1 MFIEEDIVIKDTSF
15 DNVIKVFEKNIQDN
29 YNNYKNCSDA
39 DESKLYID
47 AIKDTLHKIS
57 QHCTKILNE
66 LEVSG
71 LSSSDGYDLYSKRYN
86 DTLKRI
92 NTITMTPDDLNVTAP
107 VSNEMI
113 NEDGDNVKIESEVLP
128 ARRTKKKR
136 PVVEVESAI
145 EFNDDVNEPEPVKT
159 EPKLTQQKEVQAVSS
174 AGEFTYDE
182 VRNETNSNEI
192 YKSDKPEIKEAV
204 HTDDLV
210 RPAHITSIP
219 KAQIE
224 EPKET
229 VESEPKL
236 PQPKEEANV
245 GKKDE
250 IVEEDGIEIES
261 EDTAKIIIAEDKPSE
276 EEETE
281 IDEDD
286 YLSDGPIVND
296 DVDMELSKEELD
308 NVEIFDKD
316 SEENI
321 DDNTDDGSNTIDA
334 DKTYYETSK
343 IISRKRENPMF
354 KTLAKLDNTKYD
366 LAKVSVFDYDGS
378 DEQFRKEYILSRNN
392 MMAAPRV
399 SRIALLMSGHYEE
412 ISAYG
417 SFDFGTI
424 SRRLTD
430 DGLDFVDREVFL
442 YNSIYSHVMYCS
454 YAKSVPDFDTWCKNI
469 YYPDAN
475 SLFFGVYDANSVGVN
490 NYLAECP
497 MCGKQM
503 VIPRENKDLAVA
515 VSNVFKKDELTT
527 FITYKDIMKRDNSP
541 MYKWAR
547 DTTIRKQLRNTKYII
562 DYGVPTLYDYLTT
575 IATMRRIAANKEI
588 DIDLSSVESFSD
600 PETALRIYHYMYI
613 KRIGVPSIVQGTNKI
628 KFIGL
633 TSKADIIEFLN
644 NLDINDWSQLINDN
658 EISEF
663 ITKSACDYYIA
674 DAKCNDNKCG
684 HVIKHL
690 LFNPK
695 KAVFFKIGEVRA
707 NLS

>member
-1 MFIEEDIVIKDTSF
+1 MFNEEDIVIKDTHF

-39 DESKLYID
+39 AESKLYLDTIE
-47 AIKDTLHKIS
+47 DTLNKIS

-66 LEVSG
+66 LEAGG
-71 LSSSDGYDLYSKRYN
+71 LKSSDGYNLYSKRYD

-92 NTITMTPDDLNVTAP
+92 DMITHDNSKVTAP
-107 VSNEMI
+107 ASNETI
-113 NEDGDNVKIESEVLP
+113 NEDGDNVKIESDVLP
-128 ARRTKKKR
+128 VRKTKKKR
-136 PVVEVESAI
+136 PVVEVESVI
-145 EFNDDVNEPEPVKT
+145 EFNDDINESKEPE
-159 EPKLTQQKEVQAVSS
+159 QSREVQSVSS
-174 AGEFTYDE
+174 AGELTYDE

-204 HTDDLV
+204 HDDLIK
-210 RPAHITSIP
+210 PAHITSIP
-219 KAQIE
+219 KAQLE
-224 EPKET
+224 TPKEDVKPVKIEDALT
-229 VESEPKL
+229 
-236 PQPKEEANV
+236 QPKEEV
-245 GKKDE
+245 STDKKDDV
-250 IVEEDGIEIES
+250 VENDAIEIES

-276 EEETE
+276 NEDE

-308 NVEIFDKD
+308 NVEIFDKE
-316 SEENI
+316 SEEKP
-321 DDNTDDGSNTIDA
+321 DDSVDDGSSTIDA

-343 IISRKRENPMF
+343 VISRKRENPMF

-399 SRIALLMSGHYEE
+399 SRVALLMSGHYEE

-430 DGLDFVDREVFL
+430 DSLDFVDREVFL
-442 YNSIYSHVMYCS
+442 YNSIYSHIMYCS

-503 VIPRENKDLAVA
+503 IIPRENKDLAVA
-515 VSNVFKKDELTT
+515 VSNVFKKDDLAT

-674 DAKCNDNKCG
+674 DAKCNDDKCG

>member
-1 MFIEEDIVIKDTSF
+1 MIVEEDIVIKDTYF

-39 DESKLYID
+39 VESKLYLD
-47 AIKDTLHKIS
+47 AIEDALNKIS
-57 QHCTKILNE
+57 QHCTKRLNE
-66 LEVSG
+66 LETNGSK
-71 LSSSDGYDLYSKRYN
+71 SSHAYNLYSERYDN
-86 DTLKRI
+86 TLKRI
-92 NTITMTPDDLNVTAP
+92 DIIAHDNSKVTTPA
-107 VSNEMI
+107 SNETV
-113 NEDGDNVKIESEVLP
+113 NEDGDNVKIESDILP
-128 ARRTKKKR
+128 AVRKTKKKR
-136 PVVEVESAI
+136 PVVEVESVI
-145 EFNDDVNEPEPVKT
+145 EFNDDINEPKEPEPKS
-159 EPKLTQQKEVQAVSS
+159 EQPKEVQSVSS

-192 YKSDKPEIKEAV
+192 YKSDKPEMKEAV
-204 HTDDLV
+204 HTDDLIK
-210 RPAHITSIP
+210 PAHITSIP
-219 KAQIE
+219 KAQLE
-224 EPKET
+224 TPKED
-229 VESEPKL
+229 VEPVKNEVAPA
-236 PQPKEEANV
+236 QPKEEDSND
-245 GKKDE
+245 KKDDV
-250 IVEEDGIEIES
+250 VENDAIEIES

-276 EEETE
+276 NETE

-308 NVEIFDKD
+308 NVEIFDKE
-316 SEENI
+316 SEEKT
-321 DDNTDDGSNTIDA
+321 DDNVDDGSNSIDD

-343 IISRKRENPMF
+343 VISRKRENPMF

-399 SRIALLMSGHYEE
+399 SRVALLMSGHYEE

-430 DGLDFVDREVFL
+430 DSLDFVDREVFL
-442 YNSIYSHVMYCS
+442 YNSIYSHIMYCS

-497 MCGKQM
+497 VCGKQM

-515 VSNVFKKDELTT
+515 VSNVFKKDDLTT

-562 DYGVPTLYDYLTT
+562 DYGVPTLFDYLTT

-674 DAKCNDNKCG
+674 DAKCNDEKCG

>member
-1 MFIEEDIVIKDTSF
+1 MIIEEDIVIKDTSF

-39 DESKLYID
+39 VESKLYLD
-47 AIKDTLHKIS
+47 AIKDTLNKIS
-57 QHCTKILNE
+57 QHCTKRLNE
-66 LEVSG
+66 LEANGSKT
-71 LSSSDGYDLYSKRYN
+71 SDGYNLYSKRYN

-92 NTITMTPDDLNVTAP
+92 DIIAHDNLKVTTPA
-107 VSNEMI
+107 SNEMV
-113 NEDGDNVKIESEVLP
+113 NEDGDNVKIESDILP
-128 ARRTKKKR
+128 VRKTKKKR
-136 PVVEVESAI
+136 PVVEVESVI
-145 EFNDDVNEPEPVKT
+145 EFNDDINEPKEPEPKSESEQPREVKS
-159 EPKLTQQKEVQAVSS
+159 VSS
-174 AGEFTYDE
+174 AGDFTYDE

-192 YKSDKPEIKEAV
+192 YKSDKPEIKEAI
-204 HTDDLV
+204 HDDLIK
-210 RPAHITSIP
+210 PAHITSIP
-219 KAQIE
+219 KAQFE
-224 EPKET
+224 TPKED
-229 VESEPKL
+229 VKPVKNEVAA
-236 PQPKEEANV
+236 QPKEEPSND
-245 GKKDE
+245 KKDDV
-250 IVEEDGIEIES
+250 VENDAIEIES
-261 EDTAKIIIAEDKPSE
+261 EDTAKIIVAEDKPSE
-276 EEETE
+276 NETE
-281 IDEDD
+281 IDEND

-316 SEENI
+316 SEEKN
-321 DDNTDDGSNTIDA
+321 DDNIDDGSNAIDA

-343 IISRKRENPMF
+343 VISRKRENPMF

-399 SRIALLMSGHYEE
+399 SRVALLMSGHYEE

-430 DGLDFVDREVFL
+430 DNLDFVDREVFL
-442 YNSIYSHVMYCS
+442 YNSIYSHIMYCS

-497 MCGKQM
+497 ICGKQM

-515 VSNVFKKDELTT
+515 VSNVFKKDDLTT

-562 DYGVPTLYDYLTT
+562 DYSVPTLYDYLTT

-674 DAKCNDNKCG
+674 DAKCNDDKCG

>member
-1 MFIEEDIVIKDTSF
+1 M
-15 DNVIKVFEKNIQDN
+15 
-29 YNNYKNCSDA
+29 
-39 DESKLYID
+39 
-47 AIKDTLHKIS
+47 
-57 QHCTKILNE
+57 
-66 LEVSG
+66 
-71 LSSSDGYDLYSKRYN
+71 
-86 DTLKRI
+86 
-92 NTITMTPDDLNVTAP
+92 
-107 VSNEMI
+107 
-113 NEDGDNVKIESEVLP
+113 
-128 ARRTKKKR
+128 
-136 PVVEVESAI
+136 
-145 EFNDDVNEPEPVKT
+145 
-159 EPKLTQQKEVQAVSS
+159 
-174 AGEFTYDE
+174 
-182 VRNETNSNEI
+182 
-192 YKSDKPEIKEAV
+192 KEAV
-204 HTDDLV
+204 RTDDLIK
-210 RPAHITSIP
+210 PAHITSIP
-219 KAQIE
+219 KAQLE
-224 EPKET
+224 TPKED
-229 VESEPKL
+229 VEPVKNEVAPA
-236 PQPKEEANV
+236 QPKEEVSND
-245 GKKDE
+245 KKDGV
-250 IVEEDGIEIES
+250 VENDAIEIES
-261 EDTAKIIIAEDKPSE
+261 EDTAKIIVAEDKPSE
-276 EEETE
+276 NEDET
-281 IDEDD
+281 DEDD

-308 NVEIFDKD
+308 NVEIFDKE
-316 SEENI
+316 SEEKT
-321 DDNTDDGSNTIDA
+321 DDNADDGSNAIDA

-343 IISRKRENPMF
+343 VISRKRENPMF

-399 SRIALLMSGHYEE
+399 SRVALLMSGHYEE

-430 DGLDFVDREVFL
+430 DSLDFVDREVFL
-442 YNSIYSHVMYCS
+442 YNSIYSHIMYCS

-503 VIPRENKDLAVA
+503 IIPRENKDLAVA
-515 VSNVFKKDELTT
+515 VSNVFKKDDLAT

-674 DAKCNDNKCG
+674 DAKCNDEKCG

>member
-1 MFIEEDIVIKDTSF
+1 MFNEEDIVIKDTSF

-39 DESKLYID
+39 AESKLYLD
-47 AIKDTLHKIS
+47 AIEDTLNKVS

-66 LEVSG
+66 LETSG
-71 LSSSDGYDLYSKRYN
+71 LKSSDGYNLYFKRYN

-92 NTITMTPDDLNVTAP
+92 DIIVHDNSKVTTPA
-107 VSNEMI
+107 SNEMI
-113 NEDGDNVKIESEVLP
+113 NEDGDNVKIESDVLP
-128 ARRTKKKR
+128 VRKTKKKR
-136 PVVEVESAI
+136 PVVEVESVI
-145 EFNDDVNEPEPVKT
+145 EFNDDINEPKESEP
-159 EPKLTQQKEVQAVSS
+159 ERPREVQSVSS

-192 YKSDKPEIKEAV
+192 YKSDKPEMKEAV
-204 HTDDLV
+204 RTDDLIK
-210 RPAHITSIP
+210 PAHITSIP
-219 KAQIE
+219 KAQLE
-224 EPKET
+224 TPKED
-229 VESEPKL
+229 VEPVKNEVAL
-236 PQPKEEANV
+236 TQPKEEASND
-245 GKKDE
+245 KKDDV
-250 IVEEDGIEIES
+250 VENDAIEIES

-276 EEETE
+276 NETE

-308 NVEIFDKD
+308 NVEIFDKE
-316 SEENI
+316 SEEKT
-321 DDNTDDGSNTIDA
+321 DDNVDDGSNAIDD

-343 IISRKRENPMF
+343 VISRKRENPMF

-399 SRIALLMSGHYEE
+399 SRVALLMSGHYEE

-430 DGLDFVDREVFL
+430 DSLDFVDREVFL
-442 YNSIYSHVMYCS
+442 YNSIYSHIMYCS

-503 VIPRENKDLAVA
+503 IIPRENKDLAVA
-515 VSNVFKKDELTT
+515 VSNVFKKDDLAT

-562 DYGVPTLYDYLTT
+562 DYGVPTLFDYLTT

-674 DAKCNDNKCG
+674 DAKCNDEKCG

>member
-1 MFIEEDIVIKDTSF
+1 MIVEEDIVIKDTYF

-39 DESKLYID
+39 VESKLYLD
-47 AIKDTLHKIS
+47 AIEDALNKIS
-57 QHCTKILNE
+57 QHCTKRLNE
-66 LEVSG
+66 LEKNGSK
-71 LSSSDGYDLYSKRYN
+71 LSHAYNLYSERYDN
-86 DTLKRI
+86 TLKRI
-92 NTITMTPDDLNVTAP
+92 DIIAHDNSKVTTPA
-107 VSNEMI
+107 SNETVD
-113 NEDGDNVKIESEVLP
+113 EDGDNVKIESDILP
-128 ARRTKKKR
+128 AVRKTKKKR
-136 PVVEVESAI
+136 PVVEVESVI
-145 EFNDDVNEPEPVKT
+145 EFNDDINEPKEP
-159 EPKLTQQKEVQAVSS
+159 EQPREVQSVSS

-192 YKSDKPEIKEAV
+192 YKSDKPEMKEAV
-204 HTDDLV
+204 HADDLIK
-210 RPAHITSIP
+210 PAHITSIP
-219 KAQIE
+219 KAQLE
-224 EPKET
+224 TPKED
-229 VESEPKL
+229 VEPVKNEVAPS
-236 PQPKEEANV
+236 QPKEEVRAD
-245 GKKDE
+245 KKDDV
-250 IVEEDGIEIES
+250 VENDAIEIES

-276 EEETE
+276 KEDE

-308 NVEIFDKD
+308 DVEIFDKE
-316 SEENI
+316 SEEKT
-321 DDNTDDGSNTIDA
+321 DDNVDDGSNSIDD

-343 IISRKRENPMF
+343 VISRKRENPMF

-399 SRIALLMSGHYEE
+399 SRVALLMSGHYEE

-430 DGLDFVDREVFL
+430 DSLDFVDREVFL
-442 YNSIYSHVMYCS
+442 YNSIYSHIMYCS

-515 VSNVFKKDELTT
+515 VSNVFKKDDLTT

-547 DTTIRKQLRNTKYII
+547 DTTIRKQLRNTKYIV
-562 DYGVPTLYDYLTT
+562 DYGVPTLFDYLTT

-674 DAKCNDNKCG
+674 DAKCNDEKCG

>member
-1 MFIEEDIVIKDTSF
+1 MFTEEDIVIKDTYF

-39 DESKLYID
+39 AESKLYLD
-47 AIKDTLHKIS
+47 AIEDTLNKIS

-66 LEVSG
+66 LETSG
-71 LSSSDGYDLYSKRYN
+71 LKSSDGYNLYSKRYN

-92 NTITMTPDDLNVTAP
+92 DIITQDNSKVTTPA
-107 VSNEMI
+107 SNETI
-113 NEDGDNVKIESEVLP
+113 NEDGDNVKIESDVLP
-128 ARRTKKKR
+128 VRKNKRKR
-136 PVVEVESAI
+136 PVVEVESVI
-145 EFNDDVNEPEPVKT
+145 EFNDDINEPKEPEPKS
-159 EPKLTQQKEVQAVSS
+159 EQPREVQSVSS

-192 YKSDKPEIKEAV
+192 YKSDKPEMKEAV
-204 HTDDLV
+204 RTDDLIK
-210 RPAHITSIP
+210 PAHITSIP
-219 KAQIE
+219 KAQLE
-224 EPKET
+224 TPKEDVKPIK
-229 VESEPKL
+229 VEVAL
-236 PQPKEEANV
+236 TQPKEEVSAD
-245 GKKDE
+245 KKDDA
-250 IVEEDGIEIES
+250 VENDAIEIES
-261 EDTAKIIIAEDKPSE
+261 EDTAKIIVAEDKPSE
-276 EEETE
+276 NEDET
-281 IDEDD
+281 DEDD

-308 NVEIFDKD
+308 NVEIFDKE
-316 SEENI
+316 SEEKT
-321 DDNTDDGSNTIDA
+321 DDNADDGSNAIDA

-343 IISRKRENPMF
+343 VISRKRENPMF

-399 SRIALLMSGHYEE
+399 SRVALLMSGHYEE

-430 DGLDFVDREVFL
+430 DSLDFVDREVFL
-442 YNSIYSHVMYCS
+442 YNSIYSHIMYCS

-503 VIPRENKDLAVA
+503 IIPRENKDLAVA
-515 VSNVFKKDELTT
+515 VSNVFKKDDLAT

-674 DAKCNDNKCG
+674 DAKCNDEKCG

>member
-29 YNNYKNCSDA
+29 YNNYKNCSDVA
-39 DESKLYID
+39 ESKLYLD
-47 AIKDTLHKIS
+47 AIEDTLNKIS

-66 LEVSG
+66 LETSG
-71 LSSSDGYDLYSKRYN
+71 LKSSDGYNLYSKRYN

-92 NTITMTPDDLNVTAP
+92 DIITHDNTKVTTPA
-107 VSNEMI
+107 SNEMI
-113 NEDGDNVKIESEVLP
+113 NEDGDNVKIESDVLP
-128 ARRTKKKR
+128 VRKTKKKR
-136 PVVEVESAI
+136 PVVEVESVI
-145 EFNDDVNEPEPVKT
+145 EFNDDINEPKEPEP
-159 EPKLTQQKEVQAVSS
+159 EQPREVQSVSS

-192 YKSDKPEIKEAV
+192 YKSDKPEMKEAV
-204 HTDDLV
+204 RTDDLIK
-210 RPAHITSIP
+210 PAHITSIP
-219 KAQIE
+219 KAQLE
-224 EPKET
+224 TPKEDVKPIKIEVALT
-229 VESEPKL
+229 
-236 PQPKEEANV
+236 QPKEEV
-245 GKKDE
+245 GADKKDDV
-250 IVEEDGIEIES
+250 VENDAIEIES

-276 EEETE
+276 NEDE

-308 NVEIFDKD
+308 NVEIFDKE
-316 SEENI
+316 SEEKT
-321 DDNTDDGSNTIDA
+321 DDNADDGSSTIDT

-343 IISRKRENPMF
+343 VISRKRENPMF

-399 SRIALLMSGHYEE
+399 SRVALLMSGHYEE

-430 DGLDFVDREVFL
+430 DSLDFVDREVFL
-442 YNSIYSHVMYCS
+442 YNSIYSHIMYCS

-503 VIPRENKDLAVA
+503 IIPRENKDLAVA
-515 VSNVFKKDELTT
+515 VSNVFKKDDLAT

-562 DYGVPTLYDYLTT
+562 DYGVPTLFDYLTT

-674 DAKCNDNKCG
+674 DAKCNDEKCG

>member
-1 MFIEEDIVIKDTSF
+1 MFNEEDIVIKDTHF

-39 DESKLYID
+39 AESKLYLD
-47 AIKDTLHKIS
+47 AIEDTLNKIS

-66 LEVSG
+66 LEAGG
-71 LSSSDGYDLYSKRYN
+71 LKSSDGYNLYSKRYD

-92 NTITMTPDDLNVTAP
+92 DMITHDNSKVTAP
-107 VSNEMI
+107 ASSETI
-113 NEDGDNVKIESEVLP
+113 NEDGDNVKIESDVLP
-128 ARRTKKKR
+128 VRKTKKKR
-136 PVVEVESAI
+136 PVVEVESVI
-145 EFNDDVNEPEPVKT
+145 EFNDDINMPKEPEQPR
-159 EPKLTQQKEVQAVSS
+159 EVQSVSS
-174 AGEFTYDE
+174 AGELTYDE

-204 HTDDLV
+204 HDDLIK
-210 RPAHITSIP
+210 PAHITSIP
-219 KAQIE
+219 KAQLE
-224 EPKET
+224 TPKEDVKPIKIEVALT
-229 VESEPKL
+229 
-236 PQPKEEANV
+236 QPKEEVSAD
-245 GKKDE
+245 KKDDV
-250 IVEEDGIEIES
+250 VENDAIEIES

-276 EEETE
+276 NEDE

-308 NVEIFDKD
+308 NVEIFDKE
-316 SEENI
+316 SEEKT
-321 DDNTDDGSNTIDA
+321 DDNADDGSSNIDA

-343 IISRKRENPMF
+343 VISRKRENPMF

-399 SRIALLMSGHYEE
+399 SRVALLMSGHYEE

-430 DGLDFVDREVFL
+430 DSLDFVDREVFL
-442 YNSIYSHVMYCS
+442 YNSIYSHIMYCS

-503 VIPRENKDLAVA
+503 IIPRENKDLAVA
-515 VSNVFKKDELTT
+515 VSNVFKKDDLAT

-674 DAKCNDNKCG
+674 DAKCNDDKCG

>member
-1 MFIEEDIVIKDTSF
+1 MFNEEDIVIKDTSF

-39 DESKLYID
+39 AESKLYLD
-47 AIKDTLHKIS
+47 AIEDTLNKIS

-66 LEVSG
+66 LETSG
-71 LSSSDGYDLYSKRYN
+71 LKSSDGYNLYSKRYN

-92 NTITMTPDDLNVTAP
+92 DIITHDNSKFTAP
-107 VSNEMI
+107 ASNEMI
-113 NEDGDNVKIESEVLP
+113 NEDGDNVKIESDVLP
-128 ARRTKKKR
+128 VRKNKRKR
-136 PVVEVESAI
+136 PVVEVESVI
-145 EFNDDVNEPEPVKT
+145 EFNDDINEPKEP
-159 EPKLTQQKEVQAVSS
+159 EQPREVQSVSS

-192 YKSDKPEIKEAV
+192 YKSDKPEMKEAV
-204 HTDDLV
+204 HADDLIK
-210 RPAHITSIP
+210 PAHITSIP
-219 KAQIE
+219 KAQLE
-224 EPKET
+224 TPKEDVKPIKIEVALT
-229 VESEPKL
+229 
-236 PQPKEEANV
+236 QPKEEASAD
-245 GKKDE
+245 KKDDV
-250 IVEEDGIEIES
+250 VENDAIEIES
-261 EDTAKIIIAEDKPSE
+261 EDTAKIIVAEDKPSE
-276 EEETE
+276 NEDE

-316 SEENI
+316 SEEKT
-321 DDNTDDGSNTIDA
+321 DDNVDDGSNAIDD

-343 IISRKRENPMF
+343 VISRKRENPMF

-399 SRIALLMSGHYEE
+399 SRVALLMSGHYEE

-430 DGLDFVDREVFL
+430 DSLDFVDREVFL
-442 YNSIYSHVMYCS
+442 YNSIYSHIMYCS

-503 VIPRENKDLAVA
+503 IIPRENKDLAVA
-515 VSNVFKKDELTT
+515 VSNVFKKDDLAT

-562 DYGVPTLYDYLTT
+562 DYGVPTLFDYLTT

-674 DAKCNDNKCG
+674 DAKCNDDKCG

>member
-1 MFIEEDIVIKDTSF
+1 MFTEEDIVIKDTSF

-29 YNNYKNCSDA
+29 YNNYKNCSDVA
-39 DESKLYID
+39 ESKLYLD
-47 AIKDTLHKIS
+47 AIEDTLNKIS

-66 LEVSG
+66 LETSG
-71 LSSSDGYDLYSKRYN
+71 LKSSDGYNLYSKRYN

-92 NTITMTPDDLNVTAP
+92 DIIAHDNSKVTTP
-107 VSNEMI
+107 VSNETN
-113 NEDGDNVKIESEVLP
+113 NEDGDNVKIESDVLP
-128 ARRTKKKR
+128 VRKNKRKR
-136 PVVEVESAI
+136 PVVEVESVI
-145 EFNDDVNEPEPVKT
+145 EFNDDINEPKEPEPKS
-159 EPKLTQQKEVQAVSS
+159 EQPREVQSVSS

-192 YKSDKPEIKEAV
+192 YKSDKPEMKKAV
-204 HTDDLV
+204 RTDDLIK
-210 RPAHITSIP
+210 PAHITSIP
-219 KAQIE
+219 KAQLE
-224 EPKET
+224 TPKEDVKPVKIEVALT
-229 VESEPKL
+229 
-236 PQPKEEANV
+236 QPKEEVSAD
-245 GKKDE
+245 KKDDV
-250 IVEEDGIEIES
+250 VENDAIEIES

-276 EEETE
+276 NETE

-296 DVDMELSKEELD
+296 DVDMELTKEELD

-316 SEENI
+316 SEEKT
-321 DDNTDDGSNTIDA
+321 DDNADDGSNAIDD

-343 IISRKRENPMF
+343 VISRKRENPMF

-399 SRIALLMSGHYEE
+399 SRVALLMSGHYEE

-430 DGLDFVDREVFL
+430 DSLDFVDREVFL
-442 YNSIYSHVMYCS
+442 YNSIYSHIMYCS

-503 VIPRENKDLAVA
+503 IIPRENKDLAVA
-515 VSNVFKKDELTT
+515 VSNVFKKDDLAT

-674 DAKCNDNKCG
+674 DAKCNDEKCG

>member
-39 DESKLYID
+39 AESKLYLD
-47 AIKDTLHKIS
+47 AIEDALNKIS

-66 LEVSG
+66 LETSG
-71 LSSSDGYDLYSKRYN
+71 LKSSDGYNLYSKRYN

-92 NTITMTPDDLNVTAP
+92 DIITQDNTKVTAP
-107 VSNEMI
+107 ASNEMI
-113 NEDGDNVKIESEVLP
+113 NEDGDNVKIESDVLP
-128 ARRTKKKR
+128 VRKTKKKR
-136 PVVEVESAI
+136 PVVEVESVI
-145 EFNDDVNEPEPVKT
+145 EFNDDINEPKEPEPKS
-159 EPKLTQQKEVQAVSS
+159 EQPREVQSVSS

-192 YKSDKPEIKEAV
+192 YKSDKPELKEAV
-204 HTDDLV
+204 HDDLIK
-210 RPAHITSIP
+210 PAHITSIP
-219 KAQIE
+219 KAQLE
-224 EPKET
+224 TPKED
-229 VESEPKL
+229 VEPVKNEVALS
-236 PQPKEEANV
+236 QPKEEVSND
-245 GKKDE
+245 KKDGV
-250 IVEEDGIEIES
+250 VENDAIEIES

-276 EEETE
+276 KEDE

-308 NVEIFDKD
+308 NVEIFDKE
-316 SEENI
+316 SEEKT
-321 DDNTDDGSNTIDA
+321 DDNVDDGSNAIDD

-343 IISRKRENPMF
+343 VISRKRENPMF

-399 SRIALLMSGHYEE
+399 SRVALLMSGHYEE

-430 DGLDFVDREVFL
+430 DSLDFVDREVFL
-442 YNSIYSHVMYCS
+442 YNSIYSHIMYCS

-515 VSNVFKKDELTT
+515 VSNVFKKDDLAT

-562 DYGVPTLYDYLTT
+562 DYGVPTLFDYLTT

-674 DAKCNDNKCG
+674 DAKCNDEKCG

>member
-1 MFIEEDIVIKDTSF
+1 MFNEEDIVIKDTSF

-29 YNNYKNCSDA
+29 CNNYKNCSDVA
-39 DESKLYID
+39 ESKLYLD
-47 AIKDTLHKIS
+47 AIEDTLNKIS

-66 LEVSG
+66 LETSG
-71 LSSSDGYDLYSKRYN
+71 LKSSDGYNLYSKRYN

-92 NTITMTPDDLNVTAP
+92 DIIAHDNSKVTTPA
-107 VSNEMI
+107 SNETI
-113 NEDGDNVKIESEVLP
+113 NEDGDNVKIESDVLP
-128 ARRTKKKR
+128 VRKNKRKR
-136 PVVEVESAI
+136 PVVEVESVI
-145 EFNDDVNEPEPVKT
+145 EFNDDINEPKEPEPKS
-159 EPKLTQQKEVQAVSS
+159 EQPREVQSVSS

-192 YKSDKPEIKEAV
+192 YKSDKPEMKEAV
-204 HTDDLV
+204 RTDDLIK
-210 RPAHITSIP
+210 PAHITSIP
-219 KAQIE
+219 KAQLE
-224 EPKET
+224 TPKEDVKPVK
-229 VESEPKL
+229 VEVALTQS
-236 PQPKEEANV
+236 KEEASAD
-245 GKKDE
+245 KKDDV
-250 IVEEDGIEIES
+250 VENDAIEIES

-276 EEETE
+276 NEDE

-316 SEENI
+316 SEEKT
-321 DDNTDDGSNTIDA
+321 DDNVDDGSNAIDA

-343 IISRKRENPMF
+343 VISRKRENPMF

-399 SRIALLMSGHYEE
+399 SRVALLMSGHYEE

-430 DGLDFVDREVFL
+430 DSLDFVDREVFL
-442 YNSIYSHVMYCS
+442 YNSIYSHIMYCS

-503 VIPRENKDLAVA
+503 IIPRENKDLAVA
-515 VSNVFKKDELTT
+515 VSNVFKKDDLAT

-674 DAKCNDNKCG
+674 DAKCNDEKCG

>member
-1 MFIEEDIVIKDTSF
+1 MFNEEDIVIKDTSF

-39 DESKLYID
+39 AESKLYLD
-47 AIKDTLHKIS
+47 AIEDALNKIS

-66 LEVSG
+66 LETSG
-71 LSSSDGYDLYSKRYN
+71 LKSSDGYNLYSKRYN

-92 NTITMTPDDLNVTAP
+92 DIIAHDNSKITTPA
-107 VSNEMI
+107 SNETI
-113 NEDGDNVKIESEVLP
+113 NEDGDNVKIESDVLP
-128 ARRTKKKR
+128 VRKNKRKR
-136 PVVEVESAI
+136 PVVEVESVI
-145 EFNDDVNEPEPVKT
+145 EFNDDINEPKEPEPKS
-159 EPKLTQQKEVQAVSS
+159 EQPREVQSVSS

-192 YKSDKPEIKEAV
+192 YKSDKPEMKEAV
-204 HTDDLV
+204 RTDDLIK
-210 RPAHITSIP
+210 PAHITSIP
-219 KAQIE
+219 KAQLE
-224 EPKET
+224 TPKEDVKPIK
-229 VESEPKL
+229 VEVAL
-236 PQPKEEANV
+236 TQPKEEVSAD
-245 GKKDE
+245 KKDDVIE
-250 IVEEDGIEIES
+250 NDAIEIES
-261 EDTAKIIIAEDKPSE
+261 EDTAKIIVAEDKPSE
-276 EEETE
+276 NEDET
-281 IDEDD
+281 DEDD

-308 NVEIFDKD
+308 NVEIFDKE
-316 SEENI
+316 SEEKT
-321 DDNTDDGSNTIDA
+321 DDNADDGSNTIDA

-343 IISRKRENPMF
+343 VISRKRENPMF

-399 SRIALLMSGHYEE
+399 SRVALLMSGHYEE

-430 DGLDFVDREVFL
+430 DSLDFVDREVFL
-442 YNSIYSHVMYCS
+442 YNSIYSHIMYCS

-503 VIPRENKDLAVA
+503 IIPRENKDLAVA
-515 VSNVFKKDELTT
+515 VSNVFKKDDLAT

-674 DAKCNDNKCG
+674 DAKCNDEKCG

>member
-1 MFIEEDIVIKDTSF
+1 MFTEEDIVIKDTYF

-29 YNNYKNCSDA
+29 YNNYKNCSDVA
-39 DESKLYID
+39 ESKLYLN
-47 AIKDTLHKIS
+47 AIEDTLNKIS

-66 LEVSG
+66 LETNGSK
-71 LSSSDGYDLYSKRYN
+71 SSYGYKLYSKRYN

-92 NTITMTPDDLNVTAP
+92 DIITQDNSKVTTPA
-107 VSNEMI
+107 SNETI
-113 NEDGDNVKIESEVLP
+113 NEDGDNVKIESDVLP
-128 ARRTKKKR
+128 VRKNKRKR
-136 PVVEVESAI
+136 PVVEVESVI
-145 EFNDDVNEPEPVKT
+145 EFNDDINEPKEPEPKS
-159 EPKLTQQKEVQAVSS
+159 EQPREVQSVSS

-192 YKSDKPEIKEAV
+192 YKSDKPEMKEAV
-204 HTDDLV
+204 RTDDLIK
-210 RPAHITSIP
+210 PAHITSIP
-219 KAQIE
+219 KAQLE
-224 EPKET
+224 TPKEDVKPVKIEVT
-229 VESEPKL
+229 L
-236 PQPKEEANV
+236 TQPKEEVSAD
-245 GKKDE
+245 KKDDVIE
-250 IVEEDGIEIES
+250 NDAIEIES
-261 EDTAKIIIAEDKPSE
+261 EDTAKIIVAEDEPSE
-276 EEETE
+276 NEDE

-308 NVEIFDKD
+308 NVEIFDKE
-316 SEENI
+316 SEEKT
-321 DDNTDDGSNTIDA
+321 DDNADDGSNAIDA

-343 IISRKRENPMF
+343 VISRKRENPMF

-399 SRIALLMSGHYEE
+399 SRVALLMSGHYEE

-430 DGLDFVDREVFL
+430 DSLDFVDREVFL
-442 YNSIYSHVMYCS
+442 YNSIYSHIMYCS

-503 VIPRENKDLAVA
+503 IIPRENKDLAVA
-515 VSNVFKKDELTT
+515 VSNVFKKDDLAT

-674 DAKCNDNKCG
+674 DAKCNDEKCG

>member
-1 MFIEEDIVIKDTSF
+1 MFNEEDIVIKDTYF

-39 DESKLYID
+39 AESKLYLD
-47 AIKDTLHKIS
+47 AIEDALNKIS
-57 QHCTKILNE
+57 QHCTKRLNE
-66 LEVSG
+66 LETNGSK
-71 LSSSDGYDLYSKRYN
+71 LSHAYNLYSERYDN
-86 DTLKRI
+86 TLKRI
-92 NTITMTPDDLNVTAP
+92 DMIAHDNSKVTTPA
-107 VSNEMI
+107 SNETVD
-113 NEDGDNVKIESEVLP
+113 EDGDNVKIESDILP
-128 ARRTKKKR
+128 AVRKTKKKR
-136 PVVEVESAI
+136 PVVEVESVI
-145 EFNDDVNEPEPVKT
+145 EFNDDINEPKEP
-159 EPKLTQQKEVQAVSS
+159 EQPREVQSVSS

-192 YKSDKPEIKEAV
+192 YKSDKPEMKEAV

-210 RPAHITSIP
+210 KPAHITSIP
-219 KAQIE
+219 KAQLE
-224 EPKET
+224 TPKED
-229 VESEPKL
+229 VELVKNEVAPA
-236 PQPKEEANV
+236 QPKEEVRAD
-245 GKKDE
+245 KKDDV
-250 IVEEDGIEIES
+250 VENDAIEIES
-261 EDTAKIIIAEDKPSE
+261 EDTAKIIVAEDKPSE
-276 EEETE
+276 NETE

-308 NVEIFDKD
+308 NVEIFDKE
-316 SEENI
+316 SEEKT
-321 DDNTDDGSNTIDA
+321 DDNVDDGSNSIDD

-343 IISRKRENPMF
+343 VISRKRENPMF

-399 SRIALLMSGHYEE
+399 SRVALLMSGHYEE

-430 DGLDFVDREVFL
+430 DSLDFVDREVFL
-442 YNSIYSHVMYCS
+442 YNSIYSHIMYCS

-515 VSNVFKKDELTT
+515 VSNVFKKDDLAT

-674 DAKCNDNKCG
+674 DAKCNDEKCG

>member
-1 MFIEEDIVIKDTSF
+1 MFNEEDIVIKDTSF

-39 DESKLYID
+39 AESKLYLD
-47 AIKDTLHKIS
+47 AIEDTLNKIS

-66 LEVSG
+66 LETSG
-71 LSSSDGYDLYSKRYN
+71 LKPSDGYNLYSKRYN
-86 DTLKRI
+86 NTLKRI
-92 NTITMTPDDLNVTAP
+92 DIIKQDNSKVTAP
-107 VSNEMI
+107 ASNETI
-113 NEDGDNVKIESEVLP
+113 NEDGDNVKIESDVLP
-128 ARRTKKKR
+128 IRKTKKKR
-136 PVVEVESAI
+136 PVVEVESVI
-145 EFNDDVNEPEPVKT
+145 EFNDDINEPKEP
-159 EPKLTQQKEVQAVSS
+159 EQPREVQSVSS

-192 YKSDKPEIKEAV
+192 YKSDKPEMKEAV
-204 HTDDLV
+204 RTDDLIK
-210 RPAHITSIP
+210 PAHITSIP
-219 KAQIE
+219 KAQLE
-224 EPKET
+224 TPKEDVKPIK
-229 VESEPKL
+229 VEVALS
-236 PQPKEEANV
+236 QPKEEV
-245 GKKDE
+245 STDKKDDV
-250 IVEEDGIEIES
+250 VENDAIEIES
-261 EDTAKIIIAEDKPSE
+261 EDTAKVIIAEDKPSE
-276 EEETE
+276 NETE

-316 SEENI
+316 SEEKT
-321 DDNTDDGSNTIDA
+321 DDNVDDGSNSIDD

-343 IISRKRENPMF
+343 VISRKRENPMF

-399 SRIALLMSGHYEE
+399 SRVALLMSGHYEE

-430 DGLDFVDREVFL
+430 DSLDFVDREVFL
-442 YNSIYSHVMYCS
+442 YNSIYSHIMYCS

-503 VIPRENKDLAVA
+503 IIPRENKDLAVA
-515 VSNVFKKDELTT
+515 VSNVFKKDDLAT

-562 DYGVPTLYDYLTT
+562 DYGVPTLFDYLTT

-674 DAKCNDNKCG
+674 DAKCNDEKCG

>member
-1 MFIEEDIVIKDTSF
+1 MFNEEDIVIKDTYF

-39 DESKLYID
+39 AESKLYLD
-47 AIKDTLHKIS
+47 AIEDALNKIS
-57 QHCTKILNE
+57 QHCTKRLNE
-66 LEVSG
+66 LETNGSK
-71 LSSSDGYDLYSKRYN
+71 LSHAYNLYSERYDN
-86 DTLKRI
+86 TLKRI
-92 NTITMTPDDLNVTAP
+92 DIIAHDNSKVTTPA
-107 VSNEMI
+107 SNETVD
-113 NEDGDNVKIESEVLP
+113 EDGDNVKIESDILP
-128 ARRTKKKR
+128 AVRKTKKKR
-136 PVVEVESAI
+136 PVVEVESVI
-145 EFNDDVNEPEPVKT
+145 EFNDDINEPKEP
-159 EPKLTQQKEVQAVSS
+159 EQPREVQSVSS

-192 YKSDKPEIKEAV
+192 YKSDKPEMKEAV

-210 RPAHITSIP
+210 KPAHITSIP
-219 KAQIE
+219 KAQLE
-224 EPKET
+224 TPKED
-229 VESEPKL
+229 VELVKNEVAPA
-236 PQPKEEANV
+236 QPKEEDSND
-245 GKKDE
+245 KKDAV
-250 IVEEDGIEIES
+250 VENDAIEIES
-261 EDTAKIIIAEDKPSE
+261 EDTAKIIVAEDKPSE
-276 EEETE
+276 NETE

-308 NVEIFDKD
+308 NVEIFDKE
-316 SEENI
+316 SEEKT
-321 DDNTDDGSNTIDA
+321 DDNVDDGSNSIDD

-343 IISRKRENPMF
+343 VISRKRENPMF

-399 SRIALLMSGHYEE
+399 SRVALLMSGHYEE

-430 DGLDFVDREVFL
+430 DSLDFVDREVFL
-442 YNSIYSHVMYCS
+442 YNSIYSHIMYCS

-515 VSNVFKKDELTT
+515 VSNVFKKDDLAT

-674 DAKCNDNKCG
+674 DAKCNDDKCG

>member
-1 MFIEEDIVIKDTSF
+1 MFTEEDIVIKDTYF

-29 YNNYKNCSDA
+29 YNNYKDCSDA
-39 DESKLYID
+39 AESKLYLD
-47 AIKDTLHKIS
+47 AIEDTLNKIS
-57 QHCTKILNE
+57 QHCAKILNE
-66 LEVSG
+66 LETSG
-71 LSSSDGYDLYSKRYN
+71 SKSSYGYKLYSKRYN

-92 NTITMTPDDLNVTAP
+92 DIIAHDNSKVTTPA
-107 VSNEMI
+107 SNETI
-113 NEDGDNVKIESEVLP
+113 NEDGDNVKIESDVLP
-128 ARRTKKKR
+128 VRKNKRKR
-136 PVVEVESAI
+136 PVVEVESVI
-145 EFNDDVNEPEPVKT
+145 EFNDDINGPKEPEPKS
-159 EPKLTQQKEVQAVSS
+159 EQPREVQSVSS

-192 YKSDKPEIKEAV
+192 YKSDKPEMKEAV
-204 HTDDLV
+204 RTDDLIK
-210 RPAHITSIP
+210 PAHITSIP
-219 KAQIE
+219 KAQLE
-224 EPKET
+224 TPKEDVKPIKNEVALT
-229 VESEPKL
+229 
-236 PQPKEEANV
+236 QPKEEVSAD
-245 GKKDE
+245 KKDDV
-250 IVEEDGIEIES
+250 VENDAIEIES
-261 EDTAKIIIAEDKPSE
+261 EDTAKIIVAEDKPFE
-276 EEETE
+276 NEDE

-316 SEENI
+316 SEEKT
-321 DDNTDDGSNTIDA
+321 DDNADDGSNAIDA

-343 IISRKRENPMF
+343 VISRKRENPMF
-354 KTLAKLDNTKYD
+354 KTLAKLDNIKYD

-399 SRIALLMSGHYEE
+399 SRVALLMSGHYEE

-430 DGLDFVDREVFL
+430 DSLDFVDREVFL
-442 YNSIYSHVMYCS
+442 YNSIYSHIMYCS

-503 VIPRENKDLAVA
+503 IIPRENKDLAVA
-515 VSNVFKKDELTT
+515 VSNVFKKDDLAT

-674 DAKCNDNKCG
+674 DAKCNDEKCG

>member
-1 MFIEEDIVIKDTSF
+1 MFNEEDIVIKDTSF

-29 YNNYKNCSDA
+29 YNNYKNCSDVA
-39 DESKLYID
+39 ESKLYLN
-47 AIKDTLHKIS
+47 AIEDTLNKIS

-66 LEVSG
+66 LETSG
-71 LSSSDGYDLYSKRYN
+71 LKSSDGYNLYSKRYN

-92 NTITMTPDDLNVTAP
+92 DIIAHDNSKVTAP
-107 VSNEMI
+107 ASNEMI
-113 NEDGDNVKIESEVLP
+113 NEDGDNVKIESDVLP
-128 ARRTKKKR
+128 IRKTKKKR
-136 PVVEVESAI
+136 PVVEVESVI
-145 EFNDDVNEPEPVKT
+145 EFNDDINEPKEPESKS
-159 EPKLTQQKEVQAVSS
+159 EQPREVQSVSS

-192 YKSDKPEIKEAV
+192 YKSDKPEMKEAV
-204 HTDDLV
+204 RTDDLIK
-210 RPAHITSIP
+210 PAHITSIP
-219 KAQIE
+219 KAQLE
-224 EPKET
+224 TPKEDVKSVK
-229 VESEPKL
+229 VEVALTQS
-236 PQPKEEANV
+236 KEEASAD
-245 GKKDE
+245 KKDDV
-250 IVEEDGIEIES
+250 VENDAIEIES

-276 EEETE
+276 KEDE

-308 NVEIFDKD
+308 NVEIFDKE
-316 SEENI
+316 SEEKT
-321 DDNTDDGSNTIDA
+321 DDNVDDGSNAIDA

-343 IISRKRENPMF
+343 VISRKRENPMF

-399 SRIALLMSGHYEE
+399 SRVALLMSGHYEE

-430 DGLDFVDREVFL
+430 DSLDFVDREVFL
-442 YNSIYSHVMYCS
+442 YNSIYSHIMYCS

-503 VIPRENKDLAVA
+503 IIPRENKDLAVA
-515 VSNVFKKDELTT
+515 VSNVFKKDDLAT

-674 DAKCNDNKCG
+674 DAKCNDEKCG

>member
-1 MFIEEDIVIKDTSF
+1 MFTEEDIVIKDTYF

-39 DESKLYID
+39 AESKLYLD
-47 AIKDTLHKIS
+47 AIEDTLNKIS

-66 LEVSG
+66 LETNGSK
-71 LSSSDGYDLYSKRYN
+71 SSYGYKLYSKRYN

-92 NTITMTPDDLNVTAP
+92 DIITQDNSKVTTPA
-107 VSNEMI
+107 SNETI
-113 NEDGDNVKIESEVLP
+113 NEDGDNVKIESDVLP
-128 ARRTKKKR
+128 VRKNKRKR
-136 PVVEVESAI
+136 PVVEVESVI
-145 EFNDDVNEPEPVKT
+145 EFNDDINEPKEPEPKS
-159 EPKLTQQKEVQAVSS
+159 EQPREVQSVSS

-192 YKSDKPEIKEAV
+192 YKSDKPEMKEAV
-204 HTDDLV
+204 RTDDLIK
-210 RPAHITSIP
+210 PAHITSIP
-219 KAQIE
+219 KAQLE
-224 EPKET
+224 TPKEDVKPVKIEVT
-229 VESEPKL
+229 L
-236 PQPKEEANV
+236 TQPKEEVSAD
-245 GKKDE
+245 KKDDVIE
-250 IVEEDGIEIES
+250 NDAIEIES
-261 EDTAKIIIAEDKPSE
+261 EDTAKIIVAEDKPSE
-276 EEETE
+276 NEDE

-308 NVEIFDKD
+308 NVEIFDKE
-316 SEENI
+316 SEEKT
-321 DDNTDDGSNTIDA
+321 DDNADDGSNAIDA

-343 IISRKRENPMF
+343 VISRKRENPMF

-399 SRIALLMSGHYEE
+399 SRVALLMSGHYEE

-430 DGLDFVDREVFL
+430 DSLDFVDREVFL
-442 YNSIYSHVMYCS
+442 YNSIYSHIMYCS

-503 VIPRENKDLAVA
+503 IIPRENKDLAVA
-515 VSNVFKKDELTT
+515 VSNVFKKDDLAT

-674 DAKCNDNKCG
+674 DAKCNDEKCG

>member
-1 MFIEEDIVIKDTSF
+1 MFTEEDIVIKDTYF

-39 DESKLYID
+39 AESKLYLD
-47 AIKDTLHKIS
+47 AIEDTLNKIS

-66 LEVSG
+66 LETSG
-71 LSSSDGYDLYSKRYN
+71 LKSSDGYNLYSKRYN

-92 NTITMTPDDLNVTAP
+92 DIIAHDNSKVTAP
-107 VSNEMI
+107 ASNETI
-113 NEDGDNVKIESEVLP
+113 NEDGDNVKIESDVLP
-128 ARRTKKKR
+128 VRRAKKKR
-136 PVVEVESAI
+136 PVVEVESVI
-145 EFNDDVNEPEPVKT
+145 EFNDDINEPKEPEPKS
-159 EPKLTQQKEVQAVSS
+159 EQPREVQSVSS

-192 YKSDKPEIKEAV
+192 YKSDKPEMKEAV
-204 HTDDLV
+204 RTDDLIK
-210 RPAHITSIP
+210 PAHITSIP
-219 KAQIE
+219 KAQLE
-224 EPKET
+224 TPKEDVKPIK
-229 VESEPKL
+229 VEVAL
-236 PQPKEEANV
+236 TQPKEEVSAD
-245 GKKDE
+245 KKDDA
-250 IVEEDGIEIES
+250 VENDAIEIES
-261 EDTAKIIIAEDKPSE
+261 EDTAKIIVAEDKPSE
-276 EEETE
+276 NEDET
-281 IDEDD
+281 DEDD

-308 NVEIFDKD
+308 NVEIFDKE
-316 SEENI
+316 SEEKT
-321 DDNTDDGSNTIDA
+321 DDNADDGSNAIDA

-343 IISRKRENPMF
+343 VISRKRENPMF

-399 SRIALLMSGHYEE
+399 SRVALLMSGHYEE

-430 DGLDFVDREVFL
+430 DSLDFVDREVFL
-442 YNSIYSHVMYCS
+442 YNSIYSHIMYCS

-503 VIPRENKDLAVA
+503 IIPRENKDLAVA
-515 VSNVFKKDELTT
+515 VSNVFKKDDLAT

-674 DAKCNDNKCG
+674 DAKCNDEKCG

>member
-1 MFIEEDIVIKDTSF
+1 M
-15 DNVIKVFEKNIQDN
+15 
-29 YNNYKNCSDA
+29 
-39 DESKLYID
+39 
-47 AIKDTLHKIS
+47 
-57 QHCTKILNE
+57 
-66 LEVSG
+66 
-71 LSSSDGYDLYSKRYN
+71 
-86 DTLKRI
+86 
-92 NTITMTPDDLNVTAP
+92 
-107 VSNEMI
+107 
-113 NEDGDNVKIESEVLP
+113 
-128 ARRTKKKR
+128 
-136 PVVEVESAI
+136 
-145 EFNDDVNEPEPVKT
+145 
-159 EPKLTQQKEVQAVSS
+159 
-174 AGEFTYDE
+174 
-182 VRNETNSNEI
+182 
-192 YKSDKPEIKEAV
+192 
-204 HTDDLV
+204 
-210 RPAHITSIP
+210 
-219 KAQIE
+219 
-224 EPKET
+224 
-229 VESEPKL
+229 
-236 PQPKEEANV
+236 
-245 GKKDE
+245 
-250 IVEEDGIEIES
+250 
-261 EDTAKIIIAEDKPSE
+261 
-276 EEETE
+276 
-281 IDEDD
+281 
-286 YLSDGPIVND
+286 
-296 DVDMELSKEELD
+296 
-308 NVEIFDKD
+308 
-316 SEENI
+316 
-321 DDNTDDGSNTIDA
+321 
-334 DKTYYETSK
+334 
-343 IISRKRENPMF
+343 
-354 KTLAKLDNTKYD
+354 
-366 LAKVSVFDYDGS
+366 FDYDGS

-399 SRIALLMSGHYEE
+399 SRVALLMSGHYEE

-430 DGLDFVDREVFL
+430 DSLDFVDREVFL
-442 YNSIYSHVMYCS
+442 YNSIYSHIMYCS

-503 VIPRENKDLAVA
+503 IIPRENKDLAVA
-515 VSNVFKKDELTT
+515 VSNVFKKDDLAT

-674 DAKCNDNKCG
+674 DAKCNDEKCG

>member
-1 MFIEEDIVIKDTSF
+1 MFNEEDIVIKDTSF

-39 DESKLYID
+39 AESKLYLD
-47 AIKDTLHKIS
+47 AIEDTLNKIS

-66 LEVSG
+66 LESSG
-71 LSSSDGYDLYSKRYN
+71 LKPSDGYNLYSKRYN

-92 NTITMTPDDLNVTAP
+92 DIITHDDSKVTTPA
-107 VSNEMI
+107 SNEMI
-113 NEDGDNVKIESEVLP
+113 NEDGDNVKIESDVLP
-128 ARRTKKKR
+128 VRKTKKKR
-136 PVVEVESAI
+136 PVVEVESVI
-145 EFNDDVNEPEPVKT
+145 EFNDDINEPKEPEPKS
-159 EPKLTQQKEVQAVSS
+159 EQPREVQSVSS

-192 YKSDKPEIKEAV
+192 YKSDKPEMKEAV
-204 HTDDLV
+204 RTDDLIK
-210 RPAHITSIP
+210 PAHITSIP
-219 KAQIE
+219 KAQLE
-224 EPKET
+224 TPKEDVKPIK
-229 VESEPKL
+229 VEVAL
-236 PQPKEEANV
+236 TQPKEEVSAD
-245 GKKDE
+245 KKDDV
-250 IVEEDGIEIES
+250 VENDAIEIES
-261 EDTAKIIIAEDKPSE
+261 EDTAKIIVAEDKPSE
-276 EEETE
+276 NEDET
-281 IDEDD
+281 DEDD

-308 NVEIFDKD
+308 NVEIFDKE
-316 SEENI
+316 SEEKT
-321 DDNTDDGSNTIDA
+321 DDNADDGSNAIDA

-399 SRIALLMSGHYEE
+399 SRVALLMSGHYEE

-430 DGLDFVDREVFL
+430 DSLDFVDREVFL
-442 YNSIYSHVMYCS
+442 YNSIYSHIMYCS

-503 VIPRENKDLAVA
+503 IIPRENKDLAVA
-515 VSNVFKKDELTT
+515 VSNVFKKDDLAT

-674 DAKCNDNKCG
+674 DAKCNDEKCG

>member
-1 MFIEEDIVIKDTSF
+1 MFNEEDIVIKDTSF

-29 YNNYKNCSDA
+29 YNNYKNCSDVA
-39 DESKLYID
+39 ESKLYLD
-47 AIKDTLHKIS
+47 AIEDTLNKIS

-66 LEVSG
+66 LETSG
-71 LSSSDGYDLYSKRYN
+71 SKSSYGYKLYSKRYN

-92 NTITMTPDDLNVTAP
+92 DIIAHDNSKVTTPA
-107 VSNEMI
+107 SNETI
-113 NEDGDNVKIESEVLP
+113 NEDGDNVKIESDVLP
-128 ARRTKKKR
+128 VRKNKRKR
-136 PVVEVESAI
+136 PVVEVESVI
-145 EFNDDVNEPEPVKT
+145 EFNDDINEPKEPEPKS
-159 EPKLTQQKEVQAVSS
+159 EQPREVQSVSS

-192 YKSDKPEIKEAV
+192 YKSDKPEMKDAV
-204 HTDDLV
+204 RTDDLIK
-210 RPAHITSIP
+210 PAHITSIP
-219 KAQIE
+219 KAQLE
-224 EPKET
+224 TPKEDVKPVK
-229 VESEPKL
+229 VEVAL
-236 PQPKEEANV
+236 TQPKEEVSAD
-245 GKKDE
+245 KKDDV
-250 IVEEDGIEIES
+250 VENDAIEIES
-261 EDTAKIIIAEDKPSE
+261 EDTAKIIVAEDKPSE
-276 EEETE
+276 NETE

-316 SEENI
+316 SEEKT
-321 DDNTDDGSNTIDA
+321 DDNVDDGSNAIDA

-343 IISRKRENPMF
+343 VISRKRENPMF

-399 SRIALLMSGHYEE
+399 SRVALLMSGHYEE

-430 DGLDFVDREVFL
+430 DSLDFVDREVFL
-442 YNSIYSHVMYCS
+442 YNSIYSHIMYCS

-503 VIPRENKDLAVA
+503 IIPRENKDLAVA
-515 VSNVFKKDELTT
+515 VSNVFKKDDLAT

-674 DAKCNDNKCG
+674 DAKCNDEKCG

>member
-1 MFIEEDIVIKDTSF
+1 M
-15 DNVIKVFEKNIQDN
+15 
-29 YNNYKNCSDA
+29 
-39 DESKLYID
+39 
-47 AIKDTLHKIS
+47 
-57 QHCTKILNE
+57 
-66 LEVSG
+66 
-71 LSSSDGYDLYSKRYN
+71 
-86 DTLKRI
+86 
-92 NTITMTPDDLNVTAP
+92 
-107 VSNEMI
+107 
-113 NEDGDNVKIESEVLP
+113 
-128 ARRTKKKR
+128 
-136 PVVEVESAI
+136 
-145 EFNDDVNEPEPVKT
+145 
-159 EPKLTQQKEVQAVSS
+159 
-174 AGEFTYDE
+174 
-182 VRNETNSNEI
+182 
-192 YKSDKPEIKEAV
+192 KEAV
-204 HTDDLV
+204 RTDDLIK
-210 RPAHITSIP
+210 PAHITSIP
-219 KAQIE
+219 KAQLE
-224 EPKET
+224 TPKEDVKPIK
-229 VESEPKL
+229 VEVTL
-236 PQPKEEANV
+236 TQPKEEVSAD
-245 GKKDE
+245 KKDDV
-250 IVEEDGIEIES
+250 VENDAIEIES
-261 EDTAKIIIAEDKPSE
+261 EDTAKIIVAEDKPSE
-276 EEETE
+276 NEDET
-281 IDEDD
+281 DEDD

-308 NVEIFDKD
+308 NVEIFDKE
-316 SEENI
+316 SEEKT
-321 DDNTDDGSNTIDA
+321 DDNADDGSNAIDA

-343 IISRKRENPMF
+343 VISRKRENPMF

-399 SRIALLMSGHYEE
+399 SRVALLMSGHYEE

-430 DGLDFVDREVFL
+430 DSLDFVDREVFL
-442 YNSIYSHVMYCS
+442 YNSIYSHIMYCS

-503 VIPRENKDLAVA
+503 IIPRENKDLAVA
-515 VSNVFKKDELTT
+515 VSNVFKKDDLAT

-674 DAKCNDNKCG
+674 DAKCNDEKCG

>member
-1 MFIEEDIVIKDTSF
+1 MFNEEDIVIKDTSF

-39 DESKLYID
+39 AESKLYLD
-47 AIKDTLHKIS
+47 AIEDTLNKIS

-66 LEVSG
+66 LETSG
-71 LSSSDGYDLYSKRYN
+71 LKSSDGYNLYSKRYN

-92 NTITMTPDDLNVTAP
+92 DIIAHDNSKVTTPS
-107 VSNEMI
+107 SNEMI
-113 NEDGDNVKIESEVLP
+113 NEDGDNVKIESDVLP
-128 ARRTKKKR
+128 VRKTKKKR
-136 PVVEVESAI
+136 PVVEVESVI
-145 EFNDDVNEPEPVKT
+145 EFNDDINEPKEPEP
-159 EPKLTQQKEVQAVSS
+159 ERPREVQSVSS

-192 YKSDKPEIKEAV
+192 YKSDKPEMKEAV
-204 HTDDLV
+204 HADDLIK
-210 RPAHITSIP
+210 PAHITSIP
-219 KAQIE
+219 KAQLE
-224 EPKET
+224 TPKED
-229 VESEPKL
+229 VEPVKNEVAPA
-236 PQPKEEANV
+236 QPKEEVSND
-245 GKKDE
+245 KKDDV
-250 IVEEDGIEIES
+250 VENDAIEIES
-261 EDTAKIIIAEDKPSE
+261 EDTAKIIVAEDKPSE
-276 EEETE
+276 NETE

-308 NVEIFDKD
+308 NVEIFDKE
-316 SEENI
+316 SEEKT
-321 DDNTDDGSNTIDA
+321 DDNVDDGSNVIDD

-343 IISRKRENPMF
+343 VISRKRENPMF

-399 SRIALLMSGHYEE
+399 SRVALLMSGHYEE

-430 DGLDFVDREVFL
+430 DSLDFVDREVFL
-442 YNSIYSHVMYCS
+442 YNSIYSHIMYCS

-503 VIPRENKDLAVA
+503 IIPRENKDLAVA
-515 VSNVFKKDELTT
+515 VSNVFKKDDLAT

-674 DAKCNDNKCG
+674 DAKCNDDKCG

>member
-1 MFIEEDIVIKDTSF
+1 MFNEEDIVIKDTYF

-39 DESKLYID
+39 AESKLYLD
-47 AIKDTLHKIS
+47 AIEDALNKIS
-57 QHCTKILNE
+57 QHCTKRLNE
-66 LEVSG
+66 LETNGSK
-71 LSSSDGYDLYSKRYN
+71 LSHAYNLYSERYDN
-86 DTLKRI
+86 TLKRI
-92 NTITMTPDDLNVTAP
+92 DIIAHDNSKVTTPA
-107 VSNEMI
+107 SNETVD
-113 NEDGDNVKIESEVLP
+113 EDGDNVKIESDILP
-128 ARRTKKKR
+128 AVRKTKKKR
-136 PVVEVESAI
+136 PVVEVESVI
-145 EFNDDVNEPEPVKT
+145 EFNDDINEPKEP
-159 EPKLTQQKEVQAVSS
+159 EQPREVQSVSS

-192 YKSDKPEIKEAV
+192 YKSDKPEMKEAV

-210 RPAHITSIP
+210 KPAHITSIP
-219 KAQIE
+219 KAQLE
-224 EPKET
+224 TPKED
-229 VESEPKL
+229 VELVKNEVAPA
-236 PQPKEEANV
+236 QPKEEDSND
-245 GKKDE
+245 KKDAV
-250 IVEEDGIEIES
+250 VENDAIEIES
-261 EDTAKIIIAEDKPSE
+261 EDTAKIIVAEDKPSE
-276 EEETE
+276 NETE

-308 NVEIFDKD
+308 NVEIFDKE
-316 SEENI
+316 SEEKT
-321 DDNTDDGSNTIDA
+321 DDNVDDGSNSIDD

-343 IISRKRENPMF
+343 VISRKRENPMF

-399 SRIALLMSGHYEE
+399 SRVALLMSGHYEE

-430 DGLDFVDREVFL
+430 DSLDFVDREVFL
-442 YNSIYSHVMYCS
+442 YNSIYSHIMYCS

-515 VSNVFKKDELTT
+515 VSNVFNKDDLAT

-674 DAKCNDNKCG
+674 DAKCNDDKCG

>member
-1 MFIEEDIVIKDTSF
+1 MFNEEDIVIKDTSF

-29 YNNYKNCSDA
+29 YNNYKNCSDVA
-39 DESKLYID
+39 ESKLYLD
-47 AIKDTLHKIS
+47 AIEDTLNKIS

-66 LEVSG
+66 LETSG
-71 LSSSDGYDLYSKRYN
+71 LKSSDGYNLYSKRYN

-92 NTITMTPDDLNVTAP
+92 DIISHDNLKVTAP
-107 VSNEMI
+107 ASNEMV
-113 NEDGDNVKIESEVLP
+113 NEDGDNVKIESDVLP
-128 ARRTKKKR
+128 VRKTKKKR
-136 PVVEVESAI
+136 PVVEVESVI
-145 EFNDDVNEPEPVKT
+145 EFNDDINEPKEPEPKS
-159 EPKLTQQKEVQAVSS
+159 EQPREVQSVSS

-204 HTDDLV
+204 HDDLIK
-210 RPAHITSIP
+210 PAHITSIP
-219 KAQIE
+219 KAQLE
-224 EPKET
+224 TPKED
-229 VESEPKL
+229 VKPVKNEVAL
-236 PQPKEEANV
+236 AAQPKEEASTD
-245 GKKDE
+245 KKDDV
-250 IVEEDGIEIES
+250 VENDAIEIES
-261 EDTAKIIIAEDKPSE
+261 EDTAKIIVAKDKPSE
-276 EEETE
+276 NETE
-281 IDEDD
+281 MDEDD

-308 NVEIFDKD
+308 NVEIFDKE
-316 SEENI
+316 SEEKT
-321 DDNTDDGSNTIDA
+321 DDNVDDGSNDIDD

-399 SRIALLMSGHYEE
+399 SRVALLMSGHYEE

-430 DGLDFVDREVFL
+430 DSLDFVDREVFL
-442 YNSIYSHVMYCS
+442 YNSIYSHIMYCS

-503 VIPRENKDLAVA
+503 IIPRENKDLAVA
-515 VSNVFKKDELTT
+515 VSNVFKKDDLAT

-562 DYGVPTLYDYLTT
+562 DYGVPTLFDYLTT

-674 DAKCNDNKCG
+674 DAKCNDEKCG

>member
-1 MFIEEDIVIKDTSF
+1 MFTEEDIVIKDTYF

-39 DESKLYID
+39 AESKLYLD
-47 AIKDTLHKIS
+47 AIEDTLNKIS

-66 LEVSG
+66 LETSG
-71 LSSSDGYDLYSKRYN
+71 LKSSDGYNLYSKRYN

-92 NTITMTPDDLNVTAP
+92 DIITQDNSKVTTPA
-107 VSNEMI
+107 SNETI
-113 NEDGDNVKIESEVLP
+113 NEDGDNVKIESDVLP
-128 ARRTKKKR
+128 VRKNKRKR
-136 PVVEVESAI
+136 PVVEVESVI
-145 EFNDDVNEPEPVKT
+145 EFNDDINEPKEPEPKS
-159 EPKLTQQKEVQAVSS
+159 EQPREVQSVSS

-192 YKSDKPEIKEAV
+192 YKSDKPEMKEAV
-204 HTDDLV
+204 RTDDLIK
-210 RPAHITSIP
+210 PAHITSIP
-219 KAQIE
+219 KAQLE
-224 EPKET
+224 TPKEDVKPIK
-229 VESEPKL
+229 VEVAL
-236 PQPKEEANV
+236 TQPKEEVSAD
-245 GKKDE
+245 KKDDA
-250 IVEEDGIEIES
+250 VENDAIEIES
-261 EDTAKIIIAEDKPSE
+261 EDTAKIIVAEDKPSE
-276 EEETE
+276 NEDET
-281 IDEDD
+281 DEDD

-316 SEENI
+316 SEEKN
-321 DDNTDDGSNTIDA
+321 DDNIDDGSNAIDD

-343 IISRKRENPMF
+343 VISRKRENPMF

-399 SRIALLMSGHYEE
+399 SRVALLMSGHYEE

-430 DGLDFVDREVFL
+430 DSLDFVDREVFL
-442 YNSIYSHVMYCS
+442 YNSIYSHIMYCS

-503 VIPRENKDLAVA
+503 IIPRENKDLAVA
-515 VSNVFKKDELTT
+515 VSNVFKKDDLAT

-674 DAKCNDNKCG
+674 DAKCNDEKCG